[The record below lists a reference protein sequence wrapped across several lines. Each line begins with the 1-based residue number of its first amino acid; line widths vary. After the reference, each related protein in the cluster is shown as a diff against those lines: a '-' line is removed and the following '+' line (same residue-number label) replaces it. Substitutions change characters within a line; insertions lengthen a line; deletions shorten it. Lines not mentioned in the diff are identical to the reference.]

1 MQPAGPRQ
9 PTGSELLGV
18 GGMIAGALVVPLV
31 IGVAL
36 DAALGVRPILTLV
49 GLALGIVAAAATTIV
64 RFKQYL

>member
-1 MQPAGPRQ
+1 MQPAGPRP

-31 IGVAL
+31 AGLAL
-36 DAALGVRPILTLV
+36 DAALRTRPILTLV